1 MTDTGRGPVP
11 APDEHPDVPGVDG
24 DAVDDSNPTAGKPG
38 SEQGKGIHDTDG
50 SGTDNS
56 DSDALVAALIEVEQ
70 HVGRFGWDQPA
81 RLFALVPTAEL
92 IAAEPSLAAHLGPGA
107 GNAPEGALSSIEQED
122 FRSGDDLVTTLNR
135 LTWPE
140 TVHGC
145 VLSLERTF
153 LPPRYEGEIPDD
165 PVEAERFVNAH
176 EHRQDMRVVVGV
188 LRGGQSHGVAR
199 VRSEPNELLGGPELA
214 PGIAKT
220 LANTLRP

>member
-11 APDEHPDVPGVDG
+11 AQDRPP
-24 DAVDDSNPTAGKPG
+24 
-38 SEQGKGIHDTDG
+38 QDTDESRPQVEDG
-50 SGTDNS
+50 STRAAPSERGE
-56 DSDALVAALIEVEQ
+56 ALIAALIEVER

-92 IAAEPSLAAHLGPGA
+92 ITAEPSLAAHLGPGA
-107 GNAPEGALSSIEQED
+107 EQAPDGAYSSIEQED

-153 LPPRYEGEIPDD
+153 LPPRYEDEIPDD
-165 PVEAERFVNAH
+165 PNEAERFVNAH

-188 LRGGQSHGVAR
+188 LRSGESHGVAR
-199 VRSEPNELLGGPELA
+199 VKSEPNELLGGPELA
-214 PGIAKT
+214 PGIART
-220 LANTLRP
+220 LANTLKP

>member
-11 APDEHPDVPGVDG
+11 AQDRPPQDPDESRSPNGVPS
-24 DAVDDSNPTAGKPG
+24 APAG
-38 SEQGKGIHDTDG
+38 STTDRG
-50 SGTDNS
+50 E
-56 DSDALVAALIEVEQ
+56 ALVAALIEVER

-92 IAAEPSLAAHLGPGA
+92 ISAEPSLAAHLGPGA
-107 GNAPEGALSSIEQED
+107 EQAPEGAYSSIEQED
-122 FRSGDDLVTTLNR
+122 FRSGGDLVTTLNR

-140 TVHGC
+140 SVHGC

-153 LPPRYEGEIPDD
+153 LPPRHEDEIPDD
-165 PVEAERFVNAH
+165 PAEAERFVNAH

-188 LRGGQSHGVAR
+188 LRSGESHGVAR

-214 PGIAKT
+214 PGIART
-220 LANTLRP
+220 LANTLKP